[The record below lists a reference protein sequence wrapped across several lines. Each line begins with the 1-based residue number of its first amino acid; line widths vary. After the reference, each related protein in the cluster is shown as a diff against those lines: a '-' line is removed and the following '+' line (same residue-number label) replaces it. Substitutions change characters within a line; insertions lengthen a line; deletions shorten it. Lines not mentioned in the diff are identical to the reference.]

1 MKRILASVLALS
13 VVSIG
18 LVGCAEKTKV
28 EKKDSVTT
36 PSGSTTT
43 TTTTET
49 KKTGD
54 QK

>member
-1 MKRILASVLALS
+1 MKRVLASMLVLS
-13 VVSIG
+13 VICGG
-18 LVGCAEKTKV
+18 LVGCGDKTKT
-28 EKKDSVTT
+28 EKKSSVST
-36 PSGSTTT
+36 PTGSSTT